1 MQWSLIK
8 SWAKEHGYTSF
19 REKTKDTEN
28 QYDYYWGQADDPSV
42 TGLATSVSKLATQI
56 YNHMTINQ
64 HIEYQNKYKQF
75 LSKQDIDHNGFSGQ
89 W

>member
-8 SWAKEHGYTSF
+8 SWAKDNGYTSF
-19 REKTKDTEN
+19 REKTDGQPN
-28 QYDYYWGQADDPSV
+28 QYDYYWAKEDDPTA

-56 YNHMTINQ
+56 YNHITSDKYMQYQTDFKEGSAKEDIN
-64 HIEYQNKYKQF
+64 
-75 LSKQDIDHNGFSGQ
+75 HNELSGQ